1 MAKKKMPQDVYDTVM
16 GRAGGACEAMIH
28 GACTGHVAHWH
39 HRKISGREHTIPNG
53 LAVCDACHR
62 WIHAHPARSYSHGW
76 LVKMNADPGETPVTY
91 RGQPVYLTADGRTEH
106 YFKPRNDAG
115 LSS

>member
-1 MAKKKMPQDVYDTVM
+1 MPQDVYDTVM
-16 GRAGGACEAMIH
+16 ERAGGACEAMIH

-39 HRKISGREHTIPNG
+39 HRKISGREHAVTNG
-53 LAVCDACHR
+53 LAVCDSCHR
-62 WIHAHPARSYSHGW
+62 WIHANPADSYENGW
-76 LVKMNADPGETPVTY
+76 LVKMNHAHAETPVTY
-91 RGQPVYLTADGRTEH
+91 RGQPVTLTADGHTEH

>member
-1 MAKKKMPQDVYDTVM
+1 MGKKKMPQQVYDTVM
-16 GRAGGACEAMIH
+16 ERAGGACEAMIH

-53 LAVCDACHR
+53 FAVCDACHR

-91 RGQPVYLTADGRTEH
+91 RGQPVILTADGQVEH